1 MKLEGNIKVL
11 NRKKNLQ
18 SLKQQEHLPSLVLTC
33 APSSVHSH
41 VARTLKMTGKKKRKQ
56 NYNHNFLSPSR
67 KNRKKPFSQHHINQ
81 SDNNLE

>member
-41 VARTLKMTGKKKRKQ
+41 VARTLKMTGKKKKENKTIITIFCHLQ
-56 NYNHNFLSPSR
+56 GKIGKNPFHN
-67 KNRKKPFSQHHINQ
+67 II
-81 SDNNLE
+81 

>member
-41 VARTLKMTGKKKRKQ
+41 VARTLKMTGKKK
-56 NYNHNFLSPSR
+56 
-67 KNRKKPFSQHHINQ
+67 KKTK
-81 SDNNLE
+81 L